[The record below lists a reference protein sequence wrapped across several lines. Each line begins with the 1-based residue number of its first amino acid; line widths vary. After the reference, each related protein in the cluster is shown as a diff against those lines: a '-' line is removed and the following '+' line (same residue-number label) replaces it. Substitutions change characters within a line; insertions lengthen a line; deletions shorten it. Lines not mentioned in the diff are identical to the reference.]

1 MIHTWVRYTHKLNCF
16 IFSSKQSE
24 DSHIKL
30 GSSRH
35 KQYNTVNRP
44 PTPRTPKHRLSVD
57 PNLQIPE
64 ILNSASKKD
73 LLRRV
78 CHKWAY
84 GESRSDMS
92 PLVYINER
100 KMLHFFFLIADFT
113 IIKIIL
119 FFKWLK
125 SIKHHRKVQSWNNF
139 ICIEQNLFPLFYFFS
154 MLLNIIKF

>member
-1 MIHTWVRYTHKLNCF
+1 MLLTAGGVAGRRTSSKFLVQALFWHCLCDWLINYFMIHMWVRFTHKLNCF

-84 GESRSDMS
+84 GESRTDMS

-119 FFKWLK
+119 
-125 SIKHHRKVQSWNNF
+125 
-139 ICIEQNLFPLFYFFS
+139 
-154 MLLNIIKF
+154 